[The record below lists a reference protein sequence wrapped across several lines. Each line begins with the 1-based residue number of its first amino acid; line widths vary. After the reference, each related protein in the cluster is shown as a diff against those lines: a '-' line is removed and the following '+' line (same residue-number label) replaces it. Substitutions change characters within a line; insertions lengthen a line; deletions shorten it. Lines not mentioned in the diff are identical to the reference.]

1 MVRDRSGVGTVG
13 MAKVEVVNGQALG
26 IECGWMLVGL

>member
-13 MAKVEVVNGQALG
+13 MAKVKVVGGQALG
-26 IECGWMLVGL
+26 IEYGWMLVEL